1 MFSAGFHEEVTTAL
15 NHHAGMS
22 DNIVVI
28 RRQIYNLPTN
38 KENPAS
44 LRFLDIDSDGETHQA
59 LLQKYRL
66 LVTRL
71 ERIVSSEAILKWN
84 PSLSEIEAS
93 QRGDETNYVKSLCS
107 KAGEKLKA
115 AVSRMV
121 ERQIKVDPYLA
132 AGQCL

>member
-1 MFSAGFHEEVTTAL
+1 
-15 NHHAGMS
+15 MS

-44 LRFLDIDSDGETHQA
+44 LRFLDIDSDGETHQT